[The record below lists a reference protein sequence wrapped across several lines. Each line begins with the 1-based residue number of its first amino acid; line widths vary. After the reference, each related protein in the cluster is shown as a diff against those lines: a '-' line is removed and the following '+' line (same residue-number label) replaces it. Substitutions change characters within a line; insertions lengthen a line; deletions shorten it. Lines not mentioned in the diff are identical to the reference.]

1 MSATGFDTRGVSRKS
16 YTTGITLMD
25 EAAGAKSYTRGVTP
39 MDEAAEGESY
49 TRGVTLMSE
58 SAGAKS
64 YASGVT
70 PMSESAGA
78 KSHASGVTL
87 PSLPTDTTGITPTHP
102 FPSSVRVSR
111 GLNSRRGA
119 RSVFSFPFSER
130 FISGGVV

>member
-1 MSATGFDTRGVSRKS
+1 MSAAEFDIRGISR
-16 YTTGITLMD
+16 
-25 EAAGAKSYTRGVTP
+25 
-39 MDEAAEGESY
+39 
-49 TRGVTLMSE
+49 
-58 SAGAKS
+58 KS

-70 PMSESAGA
+70 PMDEIAGGESYTGGITPMDESAGA
-78 KSHASGVTL
+78 KSYTTGITPMGESAGAKSYASGVTL

-111 GLNSRRGA
+111 GLNSRRGV

>member
-1 MSATGFDTRGVSRKS
+1 MSATGFETRDISRKSYITGITPMTEFAGKKSYTRGITPMDGIAGAKS
-16 YTTGITLMD
+16 YTTGI
-25 EAAGAKSYTRGVTP
+25 
-39 MDEAAEGESY
+39 
-49 TRGVTLMSE
+49 TLMSE

-64 YASGVT
+64 YASGI
-70 PMSESAGA
+70 P
-78 KSHASGVTL
+78 L
-87 PSLPTDTTGITPTHP
+87 PPLPTDTTGITPTHP